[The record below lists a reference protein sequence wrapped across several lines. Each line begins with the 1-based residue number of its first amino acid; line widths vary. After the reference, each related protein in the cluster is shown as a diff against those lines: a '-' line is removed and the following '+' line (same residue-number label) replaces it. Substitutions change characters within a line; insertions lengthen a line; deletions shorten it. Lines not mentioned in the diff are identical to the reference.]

1 MRMPRLIAL
10 LCGALM
16 APLTALHAQAADPH
30 LIPRPRELAPGA
42 YVTIP
47 RMVTIAVGQSA
58 DANIRRAE
66 NFFPHHRAELRIVRN
81 LNAIAACTGR
91 FRKAQPDHHPLLE
104 TRKA

>member
-47 RMVTIAVGQSA
+47 RVVTIAVGQSA
-58 DANIRRAE
+58 DDRFAADELAQALRARGVQIG
-66 NFFPHHRAELRIVRN
+66 RAHV
-81 LNAIAACTGR
+81 
-91 FRKAQPDHHPLLE
+91 
-104 TRKA
+104 